1 MHLLGQQLESRFL
14 EPGRDPTR
22 KRYPSIGP
30 LSTPNQTPTVP
41 FAWFRFPRG
50 FGFHAGAVDQASLRI
65 RSTGM
70 LRMWRRDEDHQ
81 FHRTQTIIADYT
93 ARNTN

>member
-1 MHLLGQQLESRFL
+1 HLLGQQLESRFL

-50 FGFHAGAVDQASLRI
+50 FGFHAGSV
-65 RSTGM
+65 STRARLIKRVYEFDPLECSECGGAM
-70 LRMWRRDEDHQ
+70 KIISFIERRQ
-81 FHRTQTIIADYT
+81 S
-93 ARNTN
+93 